1 MSRKKGIRY
10 FESLSASGI
19 NRVPGMTIF
28 VNMKGKSSRVR
39 VLSRRKRSS
48 SRAGASARKRS

>member
-1 MSRKKGIRY
+1 
-10 FESLSASGI
+10 
-19 NRVPGMTIF
+19 MTIF

-48 SRAGASARKRS
+48 SSAGASARKRS